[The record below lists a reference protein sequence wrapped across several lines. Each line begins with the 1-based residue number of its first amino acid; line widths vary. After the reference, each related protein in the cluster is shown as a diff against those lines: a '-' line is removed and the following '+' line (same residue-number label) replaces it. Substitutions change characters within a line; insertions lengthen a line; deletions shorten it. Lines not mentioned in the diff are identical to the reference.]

1 MQLKIMALVQ
11 NFGVYQMMQLVVDR
25 TYQLLETINARDIWY
40 LLFLTKY
47 LLYELRMKVNMN
59 N

>member
-11 NFGVYQMMQLVVDR
+11 NLGVNQMMQLVVDR
-25 TYQLLETINARDIWY
+25 TDQLLETINARDIWF

-47 LLYELRMKVNMN
+47 LLYELRMKVNTDI
-59 N
+59 